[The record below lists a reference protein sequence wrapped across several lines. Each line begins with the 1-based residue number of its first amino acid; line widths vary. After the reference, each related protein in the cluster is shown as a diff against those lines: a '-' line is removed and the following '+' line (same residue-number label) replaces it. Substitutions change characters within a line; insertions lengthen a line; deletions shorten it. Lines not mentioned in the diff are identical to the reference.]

1 MVRSVVGGIARFAG
15 LAALALG
22 LAGALAAPAAAAGAP
37 GPGYAAAHQPGRAQ
51 PPGLA
56 HQPGAAQPAFPAGLW
71 RPGATG
77 PGTWRPVR
85 TPAASL
91 RLPAA
96 APAAAG
102 SRWRVQQTPNPVI
115 RNGALDAVSCASP
128 GTCIAVGGYENRAGT
143 EVPLAQARTSTGW
156 RILAAAIPRGA
167 VFTNLFGV
175 SCTVTDACAAVG
187 YYTDGA
193 RHIHPLAEI
202 WTGTSWKI
210 QSVPSP
216 AGHPLSGFFAV
227 SCTSARACTAAGV
240 QTDAHGNSTSLA
252 ERWNGTA
259 WSIQATASPPG
270 SMGSEFLAVSCTSAT
285 ACTAGGAN
293 IDGSHVSVPLAERW
307 NGTSW
312 RIQVTHAPA
321 GSIRS
326 GFAGMSCSSA
336 TACIAAGSYDT
347 NGGSSVMLA
356 ERWNGANWR
365 IQATPSPAGATGSY
379 LLAVSC
385 TAPGACT
392 TVGAVTIGSRHSG
405 GSGTTVGLAERW
417 NGTTWLVRAIPGPSG
432 SIGTGFAAV
441 SCSAATACTATGSY
455 DAPSNLG
462 RPVTAAWHGTSWH
475 PQATPARAGASAAN
489 GLVGVSCTS
498 ARTCIAVGFSTAT
511 TGESTTLAERWDG
524 GHWRI
529 QPSPV
534 PAGTVA
540 AGLSGVS
547 CRLPRACTAVG
558 EFSSSGQRQLA
569 LAERWDGTHWRVQL
583 VPSPAGARDSELSA
597 VSCPSAHRCFAVGSY
612 GTKPGSVALA
622 ETWNGTRWTVQSLPG
637 AVRNTFLLGV
647 SCATPRACVA
657 VGSYGTEIWNGTRW
671 RLVPMATPAG
681 GQVVSLDGVSC
692 TSATACTAAGSYFSQ
707 NAGPLSLAEAWNG
720 TAWRVQATP
729 NPIPQGRN
737 QLNSVSCTSP
747 RSCTAVG
754 VDAAGDLA
762 PPGGFAETWDG
773 TRWRL
778 QATPVPRGTVLT
790 ELFTVSCPVLA
801 SCTGAGTI
809 GGQSMITVTMALRT
823 G

>member
-1 MVRSVVGGIARFAG
+1 MVRSVVSGIVRFAG
-15 LAALALG
+15 MAALVLG
-22 LAGALAAPAAAAGAP
+22 LAGALATSAAAAGAP
-37 GPGYAAAHQPGRAQ
+37 GPGYTVAHQPGRAQ

-56 HQPGAAQPAFPAGLW
+56 QPAFPAGLW
-71 RPGATG
+71 HPGATG

-102 SRWRVQQTPNPVI
+102 SPWRVQQTPNPVI
-115 RNGALDAVSCASP
+115 PNGVLDAVSCARP

-143 EVPLAQARTSTGW
+143 EVPLAQARTSSGW
-156 RILAAAIPRGA
+156 RILAAATPPGA

-175 SCTVTDACAAVG
+175 SCTATDACTAVG

-193 RHIHPLAEI
+193 RHIRPLAEI
-202 WTGTSWKI
+202 WTGTRWKI
-210 QSVPSP
+210 QPVPSP

-227 SCTSARACTAAGV
+227 SCTSARACTAVGA
-240 QTDAHGNSTSLA
+240 QTDAHGNGTSLA

-259 WSIQATASPPG
+259 WSIQATVSATG

-293 IDGSHVSVPLAERW
+293 IDDSHASVPLAEQW
-307 NGTSW
+307 NGTRW

-321 GSIRS
+321 GSIGS

-336 TACIAAGSYDT
+336 TACIAAGSYNT
-347 NGGSSVMLA
+347 NSGSSVMLA

-365 IQATPSPAGATGSY
+365 IQATPSPAGVIGSY
-379 LLAVSC
+379 FLAVSC

-392 TVGAVTIGSRHSG
+392 AVGAVTIGSRKSG
-405 GSGTTVGLAERW
+405 GNSMTVGLAERW
-417 NGTTWLVRAIPGPSG
+417 NGTTWRAQAIPGPGRST
-432 SIGTGFAAV
+432 GTGFAAV
-441 SCSAATACTATGSY
+441 SCRTATACTAAGSY
-455 DAPSNLG
+455 DTASSLG
-462 RPVTAAWHGTSWH
+462 RPVAAAWRGNNWH
-475 PQATPARAGASAAN
+475 RQAVPARAGASAAN
-489 GLVGVSCTS
+489 GLVGVSCPS
-498 ARTCIAVGFSTAT
+498 ARTCIAVGFSTAA
-511 TGESTTLAERWDG
+511 TGNSTTLAERWDG
-524 GHWRI
+524 GRWRI

-534 PAGTVA
+534 PVGAVS
-540 AGLSGVS
+540 AGLSGVA
-547 CRLPRACTAVG
+547 CRSPRACTAVG
-558 EFSSSGQRQLA
+558 EFFSSGQRQLA
-569 LAERWDGTHWRVQL
+569 LAERWDGTRWRVQPA
-583 VPSPAGARDSELSA
+583 PSPAGARGSELSA
-597 VSCPSAHRCFAVGSY
+597 VSCPSGHRCFAVGQYS
-612 GTKPGSVALA
+612 TKSGSVALA

-657 VGSYGTEIWNGTRW
+657 VGSYGTEIWNGASW
-671 RLVPMATPAG
+671 RLVPMATPTG
-681 GQVVSLDGVSC
+681 GQVIALDGVSC
-692 TSATACTAAGSYFSQ
+692 TAARACTAAGSYFSQ
-707 NAGPLSLAEAWNG
+707 NAGPLNLAEAWNG

-729 NPIPQGRN
+729 NPTPQGRN

-754 VDAAGDLA
+754 VDAASDFA

-778 QATPVPRGTVLT
+778 QATPVPPGTVLT
-790 ELFTVSCPVLA
+790 ELFTVSCPVPA
-801 SCTGAGTI
+801 TCTAVGTI
-809 GGQSMITVTMALRT
+809 GGQSMITVALALRT